1 VSIRPAL
8 PSDQPAVVALDAA
21 CFPKDAWSSDSWTDE
36 FNRPDRRVL
45 VVEAAPDAVLPAG
58 HREAPAGESSQVVP
72 GVGGADLGG
81 LQGFVVLL
89 VPAADEDPVD
99 LLRIA
104 VDPAYRR
111 TGLGRRLLAAA
122 LEQHSTRTV
131 LLEVA
136 AGNEAAIGLY
146 AGFGFAEIS
155 RRRGYYTG
163 GEDAVIMQ
171 RVGETR

>member
-1 VSIRPAL
+1 VSVRPAR

-21 CFPKDAWSSDSWTDE
+21 CFPKDAWSESSWSDE
-36 FNRPDRRVL
+36 FARADRRIL
-45 VVEAAPDAVLPAG
+45 VAD
-58 HREAPAGESSQVVP
+58 APAGGGPQVFPGASS
-72 GVGGADLGG
+72 ADSGSL
-81 LQGFVVLL
+81 LGFVVLL
-89 VPAADEDPVD
+89 VPPVEEGPVD

-111 TGLGRRLLAAA
+111 TGLARQLLAAA
-122 LEQHSTRTV
+122 LEQLPARTV

-136 AGNEAAIGLY
+136 AGNEAAAGLY

-171 RVGETR
+171 RAGEQP

>member
-1 VSIRPAL
+1 MSIRPAL

-21 CFPKDAWSSDSWTDE
+21 CFPKDAWSSDSWADE
-36 FNRPDRRVL
+36 FARADRHIL
-45 VVEAAPDAVLPAG
+45 IAEAPPGAVLPAG
-58 HREAPAGESSQVVP
+58 HREAPLGETSQVFP
-72 GVGGADLGG
+72 GSSSAG

-89 VPAADEDPVD
+89 VPPVDEDPVD

-122 LEQHSTRTV
+122 LDEHPTRTV

-146 AGFGFAEIS
+146 TGFGFTELN
-155 RRRGYYTG
+155 RRRGYYAG
-163 GEDAVIMQ
+163 GEDAVVMQ
-171 RVGETR
+171 RAGDNS

>member
-1 VSIRPAL
+1 
-8 PSDQPAVVALDAA
+8 VVALDAA
-21 CFPKDAWSSDSWTDE
+21 CFPKDAWSSDSWSDE
-36 FNRPDRRVL
+36 FSRADREIL
-45 VVEAAPDAVLPAG
+45 VADEGELAG
-58 HREAPAGESSQVVP
+58 YA
-72 GVGGADLGG
+72 
-81 LQGFVVLL
+81 VLL
-89 VPAADEDPVD
+89 VPPVAEDPVD

-122 LEQHSTRTV
+122 LDEHPTRTV

-146 AGFGFAEIS
+146 AGFGFRELN

-163 GEDAVIMQ
+163 GEDAVVMQ
-171 RVGETR
+171 RAGDNS

>member
-1 VSIRPAL
+1 VSVRPAL
-8 PSDQPAVVALDAA
+8 PTDQPAVVALDAA
-21 CFPKDAWSSDSWTDE
+21 CFPKDAWSERSWSDE
-36 FNRPDRRVL
+36 FARADRRIL
-45 VVEAAPDAVLPAG
+45 VAD
-58 HREAPAGESSQVVP
+58 APAGGGPQVFP
-72 GVGGADLGG
+72 GTSADSGSLLG
-81 LQGFVVLL
+81 FAVLL
-89 VPAADEDPVD
+89 VPAVEEDPVD

-111 TGLGRRLLAAA
+111 TGIARQLLAAA
-122 LEQHSTRTV
+122 LEQLPARTV

-136 AGNEAAIGLY
+136 AGNDAAAGLY

-171 RVGETR
+171 RAGEQP